1 MPSSFSAAPVTGV
14 HSADVAGSAAGAV
27 AGAGHDMSLIGLV
40 LHAQPLVL
48 IIMLILIGM
57 SVACWAIIVDKY
69 LALSRVNERTSQF
82 ENEFWSTDALDKY
95 YERVKKRKS
104 THPLAMMFTAAMD
117 EWFRSRNT
125 KSSERS
131 DRIMPGRSSSM
142 GGNSGEFTIS
152 IKERI
157 VQMMAVTRNREMERL
172 ERGLG
177 FLATAGS
184 SAPFIGLLGTCIGI
198 ISSFTSIAGSQNTS
212 LAVVAPGIAEAL
224 FATAIGLFV
233 AIPAVVAF
241 NKFNGELNR
250 LAGKLEDFS
259 TEFQML
265 LSRQL
270 DKGAH

>member
-1 MPSSFSAAPVTGV
+1 MPLSTAAPVTGV
-14 HSADVAGSAAGAV
+14 HAADVAGSANAA
-27 AGAGHDMSLIGLV
+27 AAAHDMSLISLII
-40 LHAQPLVL
+40 HAQPLVL
-48 IIMLILIGM
+48 VIMLMLIGM
-57 SVACWAIIVDKY
+57 SIACWAIIIEKY
-69 LALSRVNERTSQF
+69 LALRTVNEKTNQF
-82 ENEFWSTDALDKY
+82 ENEFWQAEALDKY

-104 THPLAMMFTAAMD
+104 SHPLALMFTAAMD
-117 EWFRSRNT
+117 EWFRSRSKPT
-125 KSSERS
+125 QERVVPSSRS
-131 DRIMPGRSSSM
+131 FGSGAS
-142 GGNSGEFTIS
+142 GGELNIS

-157 VQMMAVTRNREMERL
+157 MQMMAVTRNREMERL
-172 ERGLG
+172 EKGMG

-198 ISSFTSIAGSQNTS
+198 INSFTSIAGSQNTS

-233 AIPAVVAF
+233 AIPAVMGF

-270 DKGAH
+270 DKGMH

>member
-1 MPSSFSAAPVTGV
+1 MPLSTAAPVSGVNASDVTGSIST
-14 HSADVAGSAAGAV
+14 HAAA
-27 AGAGHDMSLIGLV
+27 HDLSLVSLV

-48 IIMLILIGM
+48 VIMLILIGM
-57 SVACWAIIVDKY
+57 SVACWAIIIEKVMALRSVNDK
-69 LALSRVNERTSQF
+69 TSQF
-82 ENEFWSTDALDKY
+82 ENEFWQAEALDKY
-95 YERVKKRKS
+95 YDRVKKRKAS
-104 THPLAMMFTAAMD
+104 HPLALMFSAAMD
-117 EWFRSRNT
+117 EWFRSRGKT
-125 KSSERS
+125 QERVV
-131 DRIMPGRSSSM
+131 PGRSM
-142 GGNSGEFTIS
+142 NSGSELNIS

-157 VQMMAVTRNREMERL
+157 VQMMSVTRNREMERL

-198 ISSFTSIAGSQNTS
+198 INSFTSIAGSQNTS

-233 AIPAVVAF
+233 AIPAVIAF

-270 DKGAH
+270 DKGGH

>member
-1 MPSSFSAAPVTGV
+1 MSLSTAAPVSGV
-14 HSADVAGSAAGAV
+14 DAAEIAGNMAGINPV
-27 AGAGHDMSLIGLV
+27 THDLSLVGLV

-48 IIMLILIGM
+48 VIMLILIGM
-57 SVACWAIIVDKY
+57 SITCWGIIIEKY
-69 LALSRVNERTSQF
+69 LALRSVNDKTSQF
-82 ENEFWSTDALDKY
+82 ENEFWSTEALDKY
-95 YERVKKRKS
+95 YERIKKRKS
-104 THPLAMMFTAAMD
+104 THPIALMFTAAMD
-117 EWFRSRNT
+117 EWFRSRSKT
-125 KSSERS
+125 PERVV
-131 DRIMPGRSSSM
+131 PGARSSS
-142 GGNSGEFTIS
+142 GGELNIS

-157 VQMMAVTRNREMERL
+157 SQMMTITRNRELERL

-198 ISSFTSIAGSQNTS
+198 INSFTSIAGSQNTS

-233 AIPAVVAF
+233 AIPAVIAF
-241 NKFNGELNR
+241 NKFNGEMNR

-259 TEFQML
+259 TEFHML

-270 DKGAH
+270 DKGGH

>member
-1 MPSSFSAAPVTGV
+1 MTETAAPVTGV
-14 HSADVAGSAAGAV
+14 NAADVAGTVSGM
-27 AGAGHDMSLIGLV
+27 GPGGHDLSLFGLL
-40 LHAQPLVL
+40 LHAEPLVL
-48 IIMLILIGM
+48 VIMLILIGM
-57 SVACWAIIVDKY
+57 SVACWAIIIEKY
-69 LALSRVNERTSQF
+69 LALRTVNEKTSQF
-82 ENEFWSTDALDKY
+82 ENEFWSTEALDKY
-95 YERVKKRKS
+95 YERVKKRKAK
-104 THPLAMMFTAAMD
+104 HPLALMFSSAMD
-117 EWFRSRNT
+117 EWFRSRGQERLVPSG
-125 KSSERS
+125 SSRS
-131 DRIMPGRSSSM
+131 G
-142 GGNSGEFTIS
+142 GEFNIS
-152 IKERI
+152 VKERI

-198 ISSFTSIAGSQNTS
+198 INSFRAIAGSQNTS

-233 AIPAVVAF
+233 AIPAVIAF

-250 LAGKLEDFS
+250 LSGKLEDFM

-270 DKGAH
+270 DKGH

>member
-1 MPSSFSAAPVTGV
+1 MAKTSAPVPGV
-14 HSADVAGSAAGAV
+14 DAADIAGNASGLL
-27 AGAGHDMSLIGLV
+27 AGAGNDMSLLSLLI
-40 LHAQPLVL
+40 HAEPLVL
-48 IIMLILIGM
+48 VIMMLLIIM
-57 SVACWAIIVDKY
+57 SVACWAIIIEKFF
-69 LALSRVNERTSQF
+69 ALRSVNEKSSQF
-82 ENEFWSTDALDKY
+82 ENEFWSAEALDKY
-95 YERVKKRKS
+95 YERVKKRKAK
-104 THPLAMMFTAAMD
+104 HPLALMFSAAMD
-117 EWFRSRNT
+117 EWFRSRGQ
-125 KSSERS
+125 ER
-131 DRIMPGRSSSM
+131 IVPGSRSS
-142 GGNSGEFTIS
+142 GGDLTIS
-152 IKERI
+152 VKERI
-157 VQMMAVTRNREMERL
+157 VQMMAITRNREMERL

-198 ISSFTSIAGSQNTS
+198 INSFRSIAGSQNTS

-233 AIPAVVAF
+233 AIPAVIAF

-270 DKGAH
+270 DKGGY

>member
-1 MPSSFSAAPVTGV
+1 MANIAAPVTGV
-14 HSADVAGSAAGAV
+14 DAADVALAGGTHA
-27 AGAGHDMSLIGLV
+27 AGHDMSLISL
-40 LHAQPLVL
+40 LIHAEPLVL
-48 IIMLILIGM
+48 TIMLLLIFM
-57 SVACWAIIVDKY
+57 SVWCWAIIIEKMMALRSVNDK
-69 LALSRVNERTSQF
+69 TSQF

-95 YERVKKRKS
+95 YERVKKRKAK
-104 THPLAMMFTAAMD
+104 HPLALMFSAAMD
-117 EWFRSRNT
+117 EWFRSRGQ
-125 KSSERS
+125 E
-131 DRIMPGRSSSM
+131 RIMPGRSS
-142 GGNSGEFTIS
+142 GGDLNIS
-152 IKERI
+152 VKERI

-198 ISSFTSIAGSQNTS
+198 INSFRSIAGSQNTS

-233 AIPAVVAF
+233 AIPAVIAY

-270 DKGAH
+270 DKGSH

>member
-1 MPSSFSAAPVTGV
+1 MPEYIAAPITGV
-14 HSADVAGSAAGAV
+14 NAADVAGTVTGAMP
-27 AGAGHDMSLIGLV
+27 GGHSMGLLDLL
-40 LHAQPLVL
+40 LHADPLVL
-48 IIMLILIGM
+48 SIMLILIAM
-57 SVACWAIIVDKY
+57 SITCWAIILEKIFVLRSVNDK
-69 LALSRVNERTSQF
+69 TSQF
-82 ENEFWSTDALDKY
+82 ESEFWSAEALDKY
-95 YERVKKRKS
+95 YDRIKKRKAK
-104 THPLAMMFTAAMD
+104 HPLALMFGAAMD
-117 EWFRSRNT
+117 EWFRSKGQSRLVP
-125 KSSERS
+125 SSARS
-131 DRIMPGRSSSM
+131 GSDLS
-142 GGNSGEFTIS
+142 IS
-152 IKERI
+152 VKERI
-157 VQMMAVTRNREMERL
+157 VQQMAICRNREMERL

-198 ISSFTSIAGSQNTS
+198 INSFRAIAGSQNTS

-233 AIPAVVAF
+233 AIPAVISF

-270 DKGAH
+270 DKGIH

>member
-1 MPSSFSAAPVTGV
+1 MPTSTAAPVTGV
-14 HSADVAGSAAGAV
+14 NSADVAGTV
-27 AGAGHDMSLIGLV
+27 AGAAGQAGPDMSLIGLV
-40 LHAQPLVL
+40 IHAQPLVL

-57 SVACWAIIVDKY
+57 SVACWAIIIEKY
-69 LALSRVNERTSQF
+69 LAIGRVNDKTSQF
-82 ENEFWSTDALDKY
+82 ETEFWQTDALDKY
-95 YERVKKRKS
+95 YERVKKRKGS
-104 THPLAMMFTAAMD
+104 HPLSLMFTAAMD
-117 EWFRSRNT
+117 EWFRSRG
-125 KSSERS
+125 KGQERVV
-131 DRIMPGRSSSM
+131 PGSRPS
-142 GGNSGEFTIS
+142 SGEGAFSIS
-152 IKERI
+152 VKERI

-198 ISSFTSIAGSQNTS
+198 INSFTSIAGSQNTS

-233 AIPAVVAF
+233 AIPAVIAF

-270 DKGAH
+270 DKA

>member
-1 MPSSFSAAPVTGV
+1 MPLSTAAPVTGV
-14 HSADVAGSAAGAV
+14 NAADVAGTVSGVAAG
-27 AGAGHDMSLIGLV
+27 GHDLSLIGLV

-48 IIMLILIGM
+48 IIMLLLIGM
-57 SVACWAIIVDKY
+57 SVACWAIIIEKF
-69 LALSRVNERTSQF
+69 LALRSVNERTSQF
-82 ENEFWSTDALDKY
+82 ENEFWQAEALDKY

-104 THPLAMMFTAAMD
+104 SHPLALMFTAAMD
-117 EWFRSRNT
+117 EWFRSRSKT
-125 KSSERS
+125 QERVV
-131 DRIMPGRSSSM
+131 PGRSSM
-142 GGNSGEFTIS
+142 GGNELNIS

-157 VQMMAVTRNREMERL
+157 IQMMSVTRNREMERL
-172 ERGLG
+172 EKGLG

-198 ISSFTSIAGSQNTS
+198 INSFTSIAGSQNTS

-233 AIPAVVAF
+233 AIPAVISF

-259 TEFQML
+259 TEFHML

-270 DKGAH
+270 DKGSH

>member
-1 MPSSFSAAPVTGV
+1 MPISTAAPVSGV
-14 HSADVAGSAAGAV
+14 DAANVAGTVDGVTKIAHGA
-27 AGAGHDMSLIGLV
+27 DMSLISLV
-40 LHAQPLVL
+40 IHAQPLVL
-48 IIMLILIGM
+48 IIMLLLIGM
-57 SVACWAIIVDKY
+57 SVACWGIIIEKFLILRSVNDK
-69 LALSRVNERTSQF
+69 TSQF
-82 ENEFWSTDALDKY
+82 ENEFWSTEALDKY

-104 THPLAMMFTAAMD
+104 THPLALMFTAAMD
-117 EWFRSRNT
+117 EWFRSRSKT
-125 KSSERS
+125 S
-131 DRIMPGRSSSM
+131 DRVIPGSRPSSA
-142 GGNSGEFTIS
+142 GAGELNIS
-152 IKERI
+152 VKERI
-157 VQMMAVTRNREMERL
+157 VQMMTVTRNREMERL

-177 FLATAGS
+177 FLATSGS

-198 ISSFTSIAGSQNTS
+198 ISSFTAIAGSQNTS

-233 AIPAVVAF
+233 AIPAVIAF

-270 DKGAH
+270 DKGNY

>member
-1 MPSSFSAAPVTGV
+1 MVDTAVTGV
-14 HSADVAGSAAGAV
+14 NASDLAGTAAGV
-27 AGAGHDMSLIGLV
+27 AAHGAPNMSLLSLV
-40 LHAQPLVL
+40 IHADPLVL
-48 IIMLILIGM
+48 AIMLILIGM
-57 SVACWAIIVDKY
+57 SIASWAIIIEKIMT
-69 LALSRVNERTSQF
+69 LRNVNEKTEQF
-82 ENEFWSTDALDKY
+82 ESEFWSAEALDRY

-104 THPLAMMFTAAMD
+104 KHPLALMFTSAMD
-117 EWFRSRNT
+117 EWFRS
-125 KSSERS
+125 KSQERLV
-131 DRIMPGRSSSM
+131 PG
-142 GGNSGEFTIS
+142 SGRGAGELSIS
-152 IKERI
+152 LKERL
-157 VQMMAVTRNREMERL
+157 VQLMAVSRNREMERL

-198 ISSFTSIAGSQNTS
+198 INAFRNIAGSQNTS

-233 AIPAVVAF
+233 AIPAVIAF

-259 TEFQML
+259 MEFHLL

-270 DKGAH
+270 DKGH

>member
-1 MPSSFSAAPVTGV
+1 MASSTAAPVTGV
-14 HSADVAGSAAGAV
+14 NSADIAGTVSGAAHGAS
-27 AGAGHDMSLIGLV
+27 GDLSIINLV

-48 IIMLILIGM
+48 VIMLILIGM
-57 SVACWAIIVDKY
+57 SVACWAIIIEKFT
-69 LALSRVNERTSQF
+69 ALRSVNEKSNQF
-82 ENEFWSTDALDKY
+82 ENEFWSAEALDKY

-104 THPLAMMFTAAMD
+104 SHPLALMFTAAMD
-117 EWFRSRNT
+117 EWFRSRG
-125 KSSERS
+125 KAPEQR
-131 DRIMPGRSSSM
+131 DRVVPGRSSSF
-142 GGNSGEFTIS
+142 GSASSSELNIS
-152 IKERI
+152 TKERI

-177 FLATAGS
+177 FLGTAGS

-198 ISSFTSIAGSQNTS
+198 INSFTSIAGSQNTS

-233 AIPAVVAF
+233 AIPAVIAF

>member
-1 MPSSFSAAPVTGV
+1 MANIAAPVTGV
-14 HSADVAGSAAGAV
+14 NAADVAGTVSGTAAG
-27 AGAGHDMSLIGLV
+27 GHDLSMIGLL
-40 LHAQPLVL
+40 LHAEPLVL
-48 IIMLILIGM
+48 FIMLLLIGM
-57 SVACWAIIVDKY
+57 SIACWAIIIEKFA
-69 LALSRVNERTSQF
+69 ALRSVNEKTNQF
-82 ENEFWSTDALDKY
+82 ENEFWSAEALDKY
-95 YERVKKRKS
+95 YEKTKKRKAK
-104 THPLAMMFTAAMD
+104 HPLALMFSAAME
-117 EWFRSRNT
+117 EWFRSKGQERLVPT
-125 KSSERS
+125 GTSRGGSS
-131 DRIMPGRSSSM
+131 DL
-142 GGNSGEFTIS
+142 TITV
-152 IKERI
+152 KERI
-157 VQMMAVTRNREMERL
+157 VQQMALTRNREMERL

-198 ISSFTSIAGSQNTS
+198 INSFRSIAGSQNTS

-233 AIPAVVAF
+233 AIPAVMAF